1 MNQDPFA
8 ARVKRVVTAS
18 IETAVSAAENVSG
31 NALLREAVRELERA
45 EEAMRR
51 DRDRLIAKRDGA
63 AADQKARKA
72 KAAEMADNARY
83 ALAKGRDDLA
93 TQAIAHQLDLEA
105 EAERL
110 ATVQAE
116 CKVELAQME
125 EAIAELAARREKMS
139 RDAVAAMASN
149 SGTYRASGK
158 PTPQSKVD
166 AAVARANSVF
176 ERATGRN
183 ADPLNDP
190 ATARG
195 MAEVEAMK
203 RDDEIAARLAAL
215 KAKTEKPAK
224 PKTKR

>member
-18 IETAVSAAENVSG
+18 IETAVSAAENASG

-51 DRDRLIAKRDGA
+51 DRDRLISARDQA
-63 AADQKARKA
+63 VADQKARKA

-93 TQAIAHQLDLEA
+93 KQAIAHQIDLEA
-105 EAERL
+105 DAERL

-116 CKVELAQME
+116 CKVELGQVE
-125 EAIAELAARREKMS
+125 EALAELAARREKMQ
-139 RDAVAAMASN
+139 RDVAAVASAIGSTGVA
-149 SGTYRASGK
+149 GK
-158 PTPQSKVD
+158 PTAQSKVD
-166 AAVARANSVF
+166 AAVARANAVF
-176 ERATGRN
+176 ERGAGRK
-183 ADPLNDP
+183 ADPLQDP

-203 RDDEIAARLAAL
+203 RDDAIAERLGAM
-215 KAKTEKPAK
+215 KAKASAPAK
-224 PKTKR
+224 PKAKR